1 MIKNLPIKNVED
13 IERIKQKY
21 REKELYI
28 DLLMFLLVIN
38 TGLKMT
44 TLFDMKVS
52 QIKGKKYI
60 QVAKG
65 ITYLLT
71 DEIIELVSIVTKE
84 KEMTDFVFTRRN
96 KTKASRYYYYVN
108 FKDIAAELAL
118 YNISVDSWRRTFGY
132 HHYQQYKDLFF
143 LQWYFNQN
151 TAELAMDYIDV
162 HEPMSAGFKQG
173 LNF

>member
-1 MIKNLPIKNVED
+1 MIKTFPIKNVED

-44 TLFDMKVS
+44 TLFDLKVS

-108 FKDIAAELAL
+108 FKDVSAELGL

-132 HHYQQYKDLFF
+132 HHYEKYHNLFF

-151 TAELAMDYIDV
+151 TAELAMDYIDIK
-162 HEPMSAGFKQG
+162 ESMSSRFQQG
-173 LNF
+173 LDF

>member
-1 MIKNLPIKNVED
+1 MIKTFPIKNVED

-21 REKELYI
+21 REKGLYV

-44 TLFDMKVS
+44 ALFDMKVS

-71 DEIIELVSIVTKE
+71 DEIMELVSIVTKE

-108 FKDIAAELAL
+108 FKDVCAELGL

-132 HHYQQYKDLFF
+132 HHYQKYKDLFF

-151 TAELAMDYIDV
+151 TAELAMEYIDIR
-162 HEPMSAGFKQG
+162 ESLSSRFQQG
-173 LNF
+173 LKF

>member
-1 MIKNLPIKNVED
+1 MIKTLPIKSVED

-21 REKELYI
+21 REKGLYI
-28 DLLMFLLVIN
+28 DLLLFLLVIN

-44 TLFDMKVS
+44 TLFETKVS
-52 QIKGKKYI
+52 QVKGKKYI

-71 DEIIELVSIVTKE
+71 DEIIDLISIVTKE

-96 KTKASRYYYYVN
+96 KEKASRYYYYVN
-108 FKDIAAELAL
+108 FKDVAAELGL

-132 HHYQQYKDLFF
+132 HHYQKHKDLFF

-151 TAELAMDYIDV
+151 TAELAMEYIDV
-162 HEPMSAGFKQG
+162 KEPLSARFQQG

>member
-28 DLLMFLLVIN
+28 DLLLFLLVIN
-38 TGLKMT
+38 TGTKMT
-44 TLFDMKVS
+44 TLFDLKVS
-52 QIKGKKYI
+52 QLKGKKYI
-60 QVAKG
+60 QIAKG
-65 ITYLLT
+65 ITYLLS
-71 DEIIELVSIVTKE
+71 DEIIELISIVTKE
-84 KEMTDFVFTRRN
+84 KEPTDLVFTRRN
-96 KTKASRYYYYVN
+96 KEKASRYYYYIN
-108 FKDIAAELAL
+108 FKDVAAELGL
-118 YNISVDSWRRTFGY
+118 YNVSVDSWRRTFGY

-151 TAELAMDYIDV
+151 TAEQTMDFIGV
-162 HEPMSAGFKQG
+162 SEPMSAGFKQG

>member
-1 MIKNLPIKNVED
+1 MIKTLPIKSVED

-38 TGLKMT
+38 TGLKMM
-44 TLFDMKVS
+44 TLFDLKVS

-84 KEMTDFVFTRRN
+84 KELTDFVFTRRN
-96 KTKASRYYYYVN
+96 KTKASRYYFYVN
-108 FKDIAAELAL
+108 FKDVAAELGL

-132 HHYQQYKDLFF
+132 HHYQKHKDLFF

-151 TAELAMDYIDV
+151 TAELAMDYIDIK
-162 HEPMSAGFKQG
+162 ESMSSRFQQG
-173 LNF
+173 LDF

>member
-1 MIKNLPIKNVED
+1 MIKTIPIKNAED

-21 REKELYI
+21 REKGHYL

-44 TLFDMKVS
+44 TLFDLKVS
-52 QIKGKKYI
+52 QVKGKKYI

-84 KEMTDFVFTRRN
+84 KEMTDYVFTRRS

-108 FKDIAAELAL
+108 FKDVSAELGL
-118 YNISVDSWRRTFGY
+118 YNLSVDSWRRTFGY
-132 HHYQQYKDLFF
+132 HHYQKYKDLFF

-151 TAELAMDYIDV
+151 TAELAMEYIDV
-162 HEPMSAGFKQG
+162 KEPLSSRFQQG

>member
-28 DLLMFLLVIN
+28 DLLLFLLVIN
-38 TGLKMT
+38 TGSKTT
-44 TLFDMKVS
+44 TLFELKVS
-52 QIKGKKYI
+52 QLKGKKYI
-60 QVAKG
+60 QIAKG
-65 ITYLLT
+65 ITYLLS
-71 DEIIELVSIVTKE
+71 DEMIELISIVTKD
-84 KEMTDFVFTRRN
+84 KEPTDLVFTRR
-96 KTKASRYYYYVN
+96 KKLKASRYYYYLN
-108 FKDIAAELAL
+108 FKDVAAELGL
-118 YNISVDSWRRTFGY
+118 YNVSVDSWRRTFGY